1 MNSSL
6 KCRSLFGLVPLSPQ
20 PFLFGPFNC
29 FGLMGGLQPGRE
41 EGKRKIADGRTG
53 RRMAAEA
60 KERAERY
67 RERGGR
73 TVNLHKFDILG
84 ESGRSS
90 MRNSGRVLSPSMALS
105 LLNVFSSKMS
115 IPSSEM
121 FYPCG

>member
-1 MNSSL
+1 MNSSSL
-6 KCRSLFGLVPLSPQ
+6 ECRSPFGLVPLSPQ

-67 RERGGR
+67 REREGR
-73 TVNLHKFDILG
+73 TDG
-84 ESGRSS
+84 
-90 MRNSGRVLSPSMALS
+90 
-105 LLNVFSSKMS
+105 
-115 IPSSEM
+115 
-121 FYPCG
+121 